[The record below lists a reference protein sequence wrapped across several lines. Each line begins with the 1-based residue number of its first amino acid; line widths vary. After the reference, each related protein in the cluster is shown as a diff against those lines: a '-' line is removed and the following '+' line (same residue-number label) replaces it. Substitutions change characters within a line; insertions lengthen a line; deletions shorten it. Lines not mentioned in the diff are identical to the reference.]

1 MKIKKRNTKF
11 DVVYTPVAAA
21 MSSKIWGKMLAI
33 NTNIAN
39 ISQKIESSSL
49 ILDFLI
55 FLKIKIV
62 VRIDTTKSTI
72 LSIDVMELP
81 IYLRKN

>member
-1 MKIKKRNTKF
+1 
-11 DVVYTPVAAA
+11 
-21 MSSKIWGKMLAI
+21 MSSKIRGKMLAI